1 MKEVSIST
9 IYGYVAP
16 YAAPVPSAY
25 VLGVNVYH
33 SILTVT
39 GQEYW
44 WLAAIAAFIGMV
56 GIESTGGLSA
66 ILVSRAFVQ
75 KSWSIMGLAMAAV
88 VAYAVFVAWGIYS
101 SDDSKPMI
109 TTVAITLLA
118 YFVVAL
124 WEGMKA
130 LDQKK
135 ADETSAALSNAQTKV
150 MELDAEIKRM
160 DAERKL
166 RNSEIRLAKA
176 SNVSS
181 GQSQVSAGRVDT
193 SNERPVANLNP
204 SILDAAR
211 VFFESNPKASGRA
224 WVESDGCPVSSPTTA
239 SRYKAAIDAEKK
251 AQA

>member
-1 MKEVSIST
+1 MKEMSIT
-9 IYGYVAP
+9 TLYGYVAP
-16 YAAPVPSAY
+16 YAAPVPSAV

-33 SILTVT
+33 SILSVI
-39 GQEYW
+39 GAEYW

-66 ILVSRAFVQ
+66 ILVSRAFVH

-88 VAYAVFVAWGIYS
+88 VAYASFVAWGIYS
-101 SDDSKPMI
+101 SEDSKPMI

-124 WEGMKA
+124 WEGMKT
-130 LDQKK
+130 LDQMK
-135 ADETSAALSNAQTKV
+135 AHEISAALSSAQIKV
-150 MELDAEIKRM
+150 TELDAEIRRM

-176 SNVSS
+176 SNLSS
-181 GQSQVSAGRVDT
+181 GQSQASSGQVDT
-193 SNERPVANLNP
+193 SSERPTTALNP
-204 SILDAAR
+204 SILEAAR

-224 WVESDGCPVSSPTTA
+224 WLESAGCPVSSPTTA
-239 SRYKAAIDAEKK
+239 SRYKAAIDAEKRE
-251 AQA
+251 QA

>member
-1 MKEVSIST
+1 MKEMSITT

-25 VLGVNVYH
+25 VLGMNVYH
-33 SILTVT
+33 SILTVS
-39 GQEYW
+39 GSEYW
-44 WLAAIAAFIGMV
+44 WLAALAAFIGMV

-88 VAYAVFVAWGIYS
+88 VAYAGFVAWGIYS

-124 WEGMKA
+124 WEGMKV
-130 LDQKK
+130 LDQQHK
-135 ADETSAALSNAQTKV
+135 DETSTALMNSQTRAQ
-150 MELDAEIKRM
+150 ELEAEVKRLE
-160 DAERKL
+160 AQRKL
-166 RNSEIRLAKA
+166 TNSEIRLAKA
-176 SNVSS
+176 SNPSS
-181 GQSQVSAGRVDT
+181 GQTPASSGQVDT
-193 SNERPVANLNP
+193 SSGRPSNALNP
-204 SILDAAR
+204 SILEAAR
-211 VFFESNPKASGRA
+211 AFFESHPKASGRA

-251 AQA
+251 AGV